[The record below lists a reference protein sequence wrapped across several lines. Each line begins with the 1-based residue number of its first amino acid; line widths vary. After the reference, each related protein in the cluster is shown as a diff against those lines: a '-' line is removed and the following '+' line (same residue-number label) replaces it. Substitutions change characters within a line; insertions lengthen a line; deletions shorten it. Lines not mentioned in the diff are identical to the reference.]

1 MPNDIGD
8 HQHMKSFVTI
18 SDDKD
23 EKEKK
28 ENRLEYKFRQ
38 RVFAE
43 KRNKRKN
50 HKIFVLL

>member
-8 HQHMKSFVTI
+8 HQHMESFITI

-38 RVFAE
+38 LVFA
-43 KRNKRKN
+43 KKRK
-50 HKIFVLL
+50 HKKKLYQQ